1 MSKFDDLLIE
11 IGLDTKNLK
20 KGIKEVN
27 SIFSDMS
34 KSLNSTLNIDKN
46 VVSKSAKNLTPLEK
60 KIKELSNKKVMLDTK
75 QLKSS
80 IKESIALLKE
90 SGMEVK
96 SFQNKLNAIRKPESL
111 SKLKEDLDFKVVKMG
126 IQSSI
131 DKVKALGQET
141 SELQKKFNSAKDINA
156 FKSIEKEVNSTLKSL
171 QKFQD
176 ETNKEMIKDVKAS
189 EKAKTKIYKDEAQK
203 RILEAKKEASEIKNT
218 LSKRMDSSRR
228 GSLSGKSASDSARA
242 FEAAFKAEKQNAEKL
257 HRIKTEKDRE
267 RFITRQRHRAKLHR
281 QKLADEQKEL
291 TASRKALQ
299 ERLKAFKT
307 NKSTQEKLK
316 NDLDAKQKSIDSS
329 REKRIKRMISLEE
342 QLRAS
347 RSFRSMGMKDQEAAL
362 KRFEKIRSKFVETGN
377 MSGFKTLTAD
387 MRDFKR
393 EMKGL
398 STIQN
403 GLTDSTRNM
412 IRSYASL
419 FALFEGTS
427 AINRV
432 GQDFE
437 AMRASMLTASDSQAD
452 AAKKLDFVRQQ
463 ARRLGID
470 LVAASKAYLQLNIA
484 ANNVIT
490 QAQTDELFIASME
503 AATAFGMSLDDTKGT
518 FRAFIQMKN
527 LYCRAP
533 TSK

>member
-20 KGIKEVN
+20 KGAKEVT

-34 KSLNSTLNIDKN
+34 KSLSSALNIDKN

-111 SKLKEDLDFKVVKMG
+111 AKLKEDLDFKVVRMG

-131 DKVKALGQET
+131 DKIKGLGQET
-141 SELQKKFNSAKDINA
+141 SELQKKLDSVKDVRA
-156 FKSIEKEVNSTLKSL
+156 FKSIEKEANSTLKSL

-176 ETNKEMIKDVKAS
+176 EANKEMIRDLKA
-189 EKAKTKIYKDEAQK
+189 T
-203 RILEAKKEASEIKNT
+203 
-218 LSKRMDSSRR
+218 
-228 GSLSGKSASDSARA
+228 
-242 FEAAFKAEKQNAEKL
+242 
-257 HRIKTEKDRE
+257 
-267 RFITRQRHRAKLHR
+267 
-281 QKLADEQKEL
+281 QKLKDDL
-291 TASRKALQ
+291 AS
-299 ERLKAFKT
+299 
-307 NKSTQEKLK
+307 
-316 NDLDAKQKSIDSS
+316 KQKKIDDA

-419 FALFEGTS
+419 FAVFEGTS

-437 AMRASMLTASDSQAD
+437 AMRASMLTASEGQED
-452 AAKKLDFVRQQ
+452 AAKKLDFVRKQ
-463 ARRLGID
+463 AKRLGVD

-518 FRAFIQMKN
+518 FRAFIQM
-527 LYCRAP
+527 L
-533 TSK
+533 SKG

>member
-20 KGIKEVN
+20 KGVKEVT

-34 KSLNSTLNIDKN
+34 KSLNNALDIDKN

-111 SKLKEDLDFKVVKMG
+111 AKLKEDLDFKVVKMG

-131 DKVKALGQET
+131 DKIKGLGQET
-141 SELQKKFNSAKDINA
+141 SELQKKLDSVKDVRA
-156 FKSIEKEVNSTLKSL
+156 FKSIEKEANSTLKSL

-176 ETNKEMIKDVKAS
+176 ETNKEMIRDVKSAQ
-189 EKAKTKIYKDEAQK
+189 KAKTKVYKDEAQK
-203 RILEAKKEASEIKNT
+203 RILAAKREASEIKNT
-218 LSKRMDSSRR
+218 LSKRMDSNIR
-228 GSLSGKSASDSARA
+228 GGLSGKSASDSARA
-242 FEAAFKAEKQNAEKL
+242 FEAKFKA
-257 HRIKTEKDRE
+257 
-267 RFITRQRHRAKLHR
+267 
-281 QKLADEQKEL
+281 
-291 TASRKALQ
+291 
-299 ERLKAFKT
+299 
-307 NKSTQEKLK
+307 QEKIK
-316 NDLDAKQKSIDSS
+316 KDFDAKQ
-329 REKRIKRMISLEE
+329 EKRIKRMISLEE

-437 AMRASMLTASDSQAD
+437 AMRASMLTASEGQEDASQ
-452 AAKKLDFVRQQ
+452 KLEFVRKQ
-463 ARRLGID
+463 AKRLGVD

-484 ANNVIT
+484 ANKVIT

-518 FRAFIQMKN
+518 FRAFIQM
-527 LYCRAP
+527 L
-533 TSK
+533 SKGSVQAEELKL